1 MKKSARS
8 RPARPPVMGT
18 GLVVQAPPQR
28 VEALLRMQHTLLAR
42 IKRKR
47 AEHARLEQQL
57 KTLGPD
63 RLAEGAALTREAT
76 ALDKQA
82 HVLFG
87 QLLTRGGD
95 PPVVR
100 RTVRS
105 VYDTL
110 VSIGAL
116 YPAIFHRLNVDEDED
131 ELQAPPPVGKP
142 SDEDTVPPWAGGG
155 VSADRGQNRPGATT
169 LRALYLRIVNLLH
182 PDKVQDEAQKRD
194 RTQRMQALTQ
204 AYQAGDLA
212 RLLALEEDWLLASQ
226 ADAAATVDRTE
237 GEVEARCR
245 QLEAMN
251 QALRG
256 QMNQLLRDLRV
267 LRRSPLAL
275 FWADRKHAARGQK
288 VDPIEYWLCALRS
301 VRDDLFELQRFVTAF
316 GNGEISLR
324 EFAAG
329 PRSQPERPTSP
340 DRSPNR

>member
-1 MKKSARS
+1 
-8 RPARPPVMGT
+8 MGT

-47 AEHARLEQQL
+47 TEHARLEQQL
-57 KTLGPD
+57 KALPPD
-63 RLAEGAALTREAT
+63 RLAEGAALTREAM
-76 ALDKQA
+76 ALDKQT

-87 QLLTRGGD
+87 HLLARGGD
-95 PPVVR
+95 PPKVR
-100 RTVRS
+100 RTVRE
-105 VYDTL
+105 VYDML

-116 YPAIFHRLNVDEDED
+116 YPAIFHHLDVDDD
-131 ELQAPPPVGKP
+131 DPHDPPHAQEASHARKPADAGMP

-212 RLLALEEDWLLASQ
+212 RLLALEQDWLLASQ
-226 ADAAATVDRTE
+226 EDAAAPVDQTD
-237 GEVEARCR
+237 GEAEARCR

-256 QMNQLLRDLRV
+256 QMNQLLCDLRV
-267 LRRSPLAL
+267 LRRSPLAQ
-275 FWADRKHAARGQK
+275 FWADRKHAARGQT

-316 GNGEISLR
+316 GNGEISLH

-329 PRSQPERPTSP
+329 PRSQPERPISR
-340 DRSPNR
+340 DASIHR